1 MYTATQSGEGHGPG
15 RRVRRVGEQGQLE
28 ELHYFVRAPLWLGTH
43 RSNAKQHFV
52 AERTVSTLLSTGAKG
67 ASKAW

>member
-1 MYTATQSGEGHGPG
+1 M
-15 RRVRRVGEQGQLE
+15 GEQGQLE
-28 ELHYFVRAPLWLGTH
+28 EGHFVSELRSLFWLGTH
-43 RSNAKQHFV
+43 RSKAKQHFV

>member
-1 MYTATQSGEGHGPG
+1 MGQDDEYAGWESRGSW
-15 RRVRRVGEQGQLE
+15 RRDFVS
-28 ELHYFVRAPLWLGTH
+28 ELRSLFWLGTH
-43 RSNAKQHFV
+43 RSKAKQHFV